1 MIEAQT
7 KSAWLEAVFN
17 QAVKAVKPAQF
28 MRDVC
33 ADLHGKV
40 PAETRHILA
49 VGKAAGQMA
58 SGYFAAGGTA
68 KSALIIVPYN
78 VACTVPKGA
87 PSDTKIIHAA
97 HPVPNQAS
105 EKAARAALSRA
116 ESLGPEDYLICLL
129 SGGGS
134 ALLSLGSGAIT
145 LPEKQQ
151 MNQALLASGAPIE
164 EVNIVRK
171 HLSAIKGGRL
181 AKAAMPASVFTYALS
196 DVPGDVPSAI
206 ASGPT
211 VGDATTSQDALTVL
225 KKYNI
230 TPSPAIT
237 KHLLDHASESPFPEE
252 ACFAYGEFHIVAS
265 AMTAL
270 QKIADAL
277 AAAGYVPHILG
288 DDFQDDANQ
297 LALTM
302 AEKAKL
308 APAGTALISGGEAS
322 VRVTGTGSGGRC
334 SQFAHQMALLAIKDV
349 AGIACDSDG
358 IDGAAPVA
366 GAYFDD
372 SSLARAEALG
382 LDAAAMLSNNDSHR
396 FFKSLGDQIITG
408 PTETNVNDLR
418 IILVGK
424 PQFS

>member
-28 MRDVC
+28 MKDVC
-33 ADLHGKV
+33 ADLHGKA
-40 PAETRHILA
+40 PSETRHILA

-68 KSALIIVPYN
+68 KSALIILPDNVVCSVPE
-78 VACTVPKGA
+78 GA
-87 PSDTKIIHAA
+87 PSDTRIVHAA
-97 HPVPNQAS
+97 HPVPNHAS
-105 EKAARAALSRA
+105 EKAARAALSHA
-116 ESLGPEDYLICLL
+116 NALGADDYLICLL

-134 ALLSLGSGAIT
+134 SLLSLGAGAMT

-151 MNQALLASGAPIE
+151 INQALLASGAPIE

-181 AKAAMPASVFTYALS
+181 AKAAMPARVFTYALS

-211 VGDATTSQDALTVL
+211 VGDATTSQDALSVL
-225 KKYNI
+225 AKYDI
-230 TPSPAIT
+230 HASPAIT
-237 KHLLDHASESPFPEE
+237 AHLQDHASESPFPEE
-252 ACFAYGEFHIVAS
+252 ACFAHGEFHIVAS

-270 QKIADAL
+270 QKMADAL

-297 LALTM
+297 LAHAM

-308 APAGTALISGGEAS
+308 VPAGTALISGGEAS
-322 VRVTGTGSGGRC
+322 VRVNGTGSGGRC

-372 SSLARAEALG
+372 TSLARAEALG
-382 LDAAAMLSNNDSHR
+382 IDAAAMLANNDSHR

-418 IILVGK
+418 IILVGR
-424 PQFS
+424 PQSS